1 MAKAR
6 KTKVF
11 LAERAVK
18 DLLEIQAYSIEK
30 WGKAAAEKYL
40 DAIDNFFAL
49 VEAQPGILLPIPL
62 IENLLAHSVEK
73 HVVVC
78 AKWNNDV
85 LVLTIVHSSRE
96 LITHVNRLLPTLKS
110 EVELLK
116 KRLQ

>member
-6 KTKVF
+6 KSNVF
-11 LAERAVK
+11 LSERAIA
-18 DLLEIQAYSIEK
+18 DLLEIEAFSTEK
-30 WGKAAAEKYL
+30 WGKATADRYL
-40 DAIDNFFAL
+40 NAFDNFFAL
-49 VEAQPGILLPIPL
+49 VEAQPGILLSIPV
-62 IENLLAHSVEK
+62 IERLLTHSVEK

-78 AKWNNDV
+78 TLWNDDV

-96 LITHVNRLLPTLKS
+96 LITHVDRLLPTLKS

>member
-11 LAERAVK
+11 LTERAIA
-18 DLLEIQAYSIEK
+18 DLLDIEAYSTEK
-30 WGKAAAEKYL
+30 WGKATAERYV
-40 DAIDNFFAL
+40 DAFDNFFAL
-49 VEAQPGILLPIPL
+49 VEAQPGILLATPV
-62 IENLLAHSVEK
+62 IESLLTHSVEK

-78 AKWNNDV
+78 TKWNDDV

-96 LITHVNRLLPTLKS
+96 LITHVDRLLPTLKS

-116 KRLQ
+116 KRLR

>member
-11 LAERAVK
+11 LTERAIA
-18 DLLEIQAYSIEK
+18 DLLDIEAYSTEK
-30 WGKAAAEKYL
+30 WGKATAERYV
-40 DAIDNFFAL
+40 DAFDNFFAL
-49 VEAQPGILLPIPL
+49 VEAQPGILLATPV
-62 IENLLAHSVEK
+62 IESLLTHSVEK

-78 AKWNNDV
+78 TKWNEDV

-96 LITHVNRLLPTLKS
+96 LITHVDRLLPTLKS

-116 KRLQ
+116 KRLR